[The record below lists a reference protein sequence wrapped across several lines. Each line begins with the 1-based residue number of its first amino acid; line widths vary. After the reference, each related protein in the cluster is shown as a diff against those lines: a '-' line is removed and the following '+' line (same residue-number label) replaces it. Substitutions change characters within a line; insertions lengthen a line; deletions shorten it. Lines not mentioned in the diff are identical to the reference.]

1 MGIFRRLGRLW
12 RGFISLFVSGVEA
25 QNPRALLEAE
35 IQDFN
40 KARASFNENL
50 AKQGGLI
57 NRLKAQIDEEQKKL
71 IILTQRVKALM
82 QAQQMDKAQTLALQR
97 KETQALIAQNTEQL
111 EAAESL
117 FQQVSRQ
124 RDTFVKQAKVRI
136 EKVKGKISAAEMAEA
151 QAKLTELASDAV
163 FNPDGQGLANLDE
176 KLTERI
182 SNAQGKVRVATEAVQ
197 NDAWVVTE
205 QESKAL
211 EQAALAEFASEMGM
225 AAPPIDAE
233 FVDTPLLEA
242 GEEERVEL
250 GVPTPQKVGVKSM

>member
-117 FQQVSRQ
+117 FQQLTRQ
-124 RDTFVKQAKVRI
+124 RDTFVKQARVRI

-225 AAPPIDAE
+225 AAPPIDAK
-233 FVDTPLLEA
+233 FVETPLLEA